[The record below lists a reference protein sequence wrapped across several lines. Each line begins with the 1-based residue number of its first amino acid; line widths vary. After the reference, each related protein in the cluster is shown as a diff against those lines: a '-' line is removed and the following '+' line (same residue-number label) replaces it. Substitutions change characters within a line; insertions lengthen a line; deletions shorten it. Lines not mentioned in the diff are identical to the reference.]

1 MKNDPKKCPLCW
13 ANLKAIQKTA
23 IETED
28 YLLIAIAVGL
38 PCPHTRREKR
48 NASIRLKKESADG
61 YSAQSA
67 YEEPESGQIH
77 PLYEED

>member
-1 MKNDPKKCPLCW
+1 MKNDPKRCPLCW

-28 YLLIAIAVGL
+28 YLLIAIAAGR

-48 NASIRLKKESADG
+48 NESMRLKKERADG
-61 YSAQSA
+61 
-67 YEEPESGQIH
+67 
-77 PLYEED
+77 